1 MIGENT
7 MENTMEF
14 LIKNIES
21 TLNYKLSLSN
31 LELYHSNLLEDILS
45 KHIHQPFS
53 LLQDVVGN
61 YENYHIINVER
72 EKRRKD
78 ITVTLNNN
86 EETIVVII
94 ENKFK
99 SLPDREQL
107 EKYKEATDKTYYILL
122 SLVEPEDNVLPPGW
136 VRKSY
141 LDLAEYINS
150 IIKITNIDFYKGF
163 LDDYCKYINSI
174 SKLISCN
181 ELDLKVENYY
191 LDKTISEKLS
201 QIGLI
206 DLVSNLRAQQM
217 KNKVKIKGTTTYAN
231 RVRGG
236 WHFGCEYLINEQLSV
251 EIQVEGKQY
260 RQKINCKKSIG
271 KSFEELTE
279 SCMDL
284 KKRGVLFN
292 FDKAEFLRLRD
303 KVVWNKYETNDR
315 IDIYYY
321 QTINNNVA
329 FNFLLA
335 YIKKD
340 MKNIILNADLIKESI
355 ITK

>member
-7 MENTMEF
+7 MGNNMEF

-31 LELYHSNLLEDILS
+31 LELYHSNLLEDILTRNI
-45 KHIHQPFS
+45 KQPFL
-53 LLQDVVGN
+53 LLQDVVDK
-61 YENYHIINVER
+61 YEHYQIIKVER
-72 EKRRKD
+72 EKGHKD
-78 ITVTLNNN
+78 ITVTLKKN

-107 EKYKEATDKTYYILL
+107 EKYIENKDNTYYVLL

-163 LDDYCKYINSI
+163 LEDYSLYIKSI

-201 QIGLI
+201 KMGLI

-217 KNKVKIKGTTTYAN
+217 KNKVKINGTTTYAN

-251 EIQVEGKQY
+251 EIQLEGKQY
-260 RQKINCKKSIG
+260 RQKINCKKTIG
-271 KSFEELTE
+271 KSLEGLIE
-279 SCMDL
+279 SCVDL
-284 KKRGVLFN
+284 KNRGVLFD

-303 KVVWNKYETNDR
+303 EVVWNKYETNDR

-340 MKNIILNADLIKESI
+340 MKNIISNADLIKEI
-355 ITK
+355 IFTK